1 MELRNKYQ
9 QAKQKAKQFMQNG
22 NIQGYVQAL
31 FEMNQ
36 YKSQLRQ
43 ELVG

>member
-1 MELRNKYQ
+1 MELRKKYQ
-9 QAKQKAKQFMQNG
+9 QAKRKAKQLMQNG

-31 FEMNQ
+31 FELNQ